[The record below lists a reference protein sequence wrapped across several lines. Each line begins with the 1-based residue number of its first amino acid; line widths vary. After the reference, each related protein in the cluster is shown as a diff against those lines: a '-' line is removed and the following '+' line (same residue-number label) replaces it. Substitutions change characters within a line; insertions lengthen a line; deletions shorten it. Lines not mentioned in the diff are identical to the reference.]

1 MMHLKKMMSRCRETW
16 IKATHSM
23 WTRTDFL
30 EYVFFFCLDCVTLSQ
45 HMKRQEAVG
54 SRKVARGLEVESRGG
69 GGGAR
74 AHTHTLPVRA
84 QRAGIAARA
93 IGKSCVISASRDAEK
108 ALFRAP
114 LPAHCE
120 GSVREN
126 TVCVLLF
133 ECVVCYRIII

>member
-1 MMHLKKMMSRCRETW
+1 MDTHRLSRVR
-16 IKATHSM
+16 
-23 WTRTDFL
+23 
-30 EYVFFFCLDCVTLSQ
+30 VFFLFGLCDPVTA
-45 HMKRQEAVG
+45 HEAPGG
-54 SRKVARGLEVESRGG
+54 SRKVVRELEVESRGG

-126 TVCVLLF
+126 TV
-133 ECVVCYRIII
+133 